1 MSGEILTEPGSSN
14 GQDMDPAIHGQ
25 TRLSIGRSGESDESG
40 RGRLTQVPSERPEAW
55 RSVNLARAI
64 KQEW

>member
-1 MSGEILTEPGSSN
+1 
-14 GQDMDPAIHGQ
+14 MDPAIHGQ

-55 RSVNLARAI
+55 RSLNLARAI